1 MEDRFDRIEKLLSL
15 ILLELMKG
23 TSQAV
28 KIRRL
33 NLAGFTN
40 AEIADFLETKAA
52 VVAVR
57 LSESRKKNKKQK
69 T

>member
-1 MEDRFDRIEKLLSL
+1 MEDRFDRIEKLLAL

-40 AEIADFLETKAA
+40 AEIADFLDTKAT

-57 LSESRKKNKKQK
+57 LSESRKKKG
-69 T
+69 

>member
-1 MEDRFDRIEKLLSL
+1 MEERFDRIEKLLAL

-57 LSESRKKNKKQK
+57 LSESRKKSKK
-69 T
+69 

>member
-1 MEDRFDRIEKLLSL
+1 MENRFDRIEKLLAL
-15 ILLELMKG
+15 ILLELMRG
-23 TSQAV
+23 ANQTV

-40 AEIADFLETKAA
+40 AEIADFLETKAT

-57 LSESRKKNKKQK
+57 LSESRKKRP
-69 T
+69 

>member
-1 MEDRFDRIEKLLSL
+1 MEDRFDRIEKLLAL

-40 AEIADFLETKAA
+40 AEIADFLETKAS

-57 LSESRKKNKKQK
+57 LSESRKRNKKQK

>member
-1 MEDRFDRIEKLLSL
+1 MEERFDRIEKLLAL

-23 TSQAV
+23 ASQAV
-28 KIRRL
+28 KIHRL

-40 AEIADFLETKAA
+40 AEIADFLDTKAT

-57 LSESRKKNKKQK
+57 LSESRKKKG
-69 T
+69 

>member
-1 MEDRFDRIEKLLSL
+1 MEDRFDRIEKLLAL

-57 LSESRKKNKKQK
+57 LSESRKKAK

>member
-1 MEDRFDRIEKLLSL
+1 MEERFDRIEKLLAL

-40 AEIADFLETKAA
+40 SEIADFLETKAA
-52 VVAVR
+52 VVSVR
-57 LSESRKKNKKQK
+57 LSESRKKTKK
-69 T
+69 

>member
-1 MEDRFDRIEKLLSL
+1 MEDRFDRIEKLLAL

-40 AEIADFLETKAA
+40 AEIADFLETKAS

-57 LSESRKKNKKQK
+57 LSESRKKNKK
-69 T
+69 

>member
-1 MEDRFDRIEKLLSL
+1 MEERFDRIEKLLAL

-40 AEIADFLETKAA
+40 AEIADFLDTKAT

-57 LSESRKKNKKQK
+57 LSESRKKKG
-69 T
+69 

>member
-1 MEDRFDRIEKLLSL
+1 MEDRFDRIEKLLAL

-57 LSESRKKNKKQK
+57 LSESRKKNNK
-69 T
+69 

>member
-1 MEDRFDRIEKLLSL
+1 MENRFDRIEKLLAL
-15 ILLELMKG
+15 ILLELMRG
-23 TSQAV
+23 ASQAV

-57 LSESRKKNKKQK
+57 LSESRKKKR
-69 T
+69 

>member
-1 MEDRFDRIEKLLSL
+1 MEERFDRIEKLLAL
-15 ILLELMKG
+15 ILLELMKA

-57 LSESRKKNKKQK
+57 LSESRKKSKK
-69 T
+69 

>member
-1 MEDRFDRIEKLLSL
+1 MEERFDRIEKLLAL

-57 LSESRKKNKKQK
+57 LSESRKRSQK
-69 T
+69 